1 VELVAGF
8 TVGILGSVHCIGMC
22 GPIALVLPDA
32 KRAGAHYLFGRLIYN
47 AGRVL
52 TYAAL
57 GLAVGFLGRRI
68 ALAGFQQTLTI
79 VLGAAV
85 LTAALLPAAGARLA
99 ARWSPLGRAHQWL
112 STGLGTL
119 LRRRSLASLGLI
131 GLLNGLLPCGLVYL
145 ALAGA
150 AATADEI
157 RAMFFM
163 VGFGGGTFPA
173 MLAVSLAGSVVPLR
187 WRRRLTRLLPAVMAL
202 VGILLILRGLDLG
215 IPFVSPRLSASATM
229 GGSTSSH

>member
-1 VELVAGF
+1 MELVAGF

-22 GPIALVLPDA
+22 GPIALVLPGGGQ
-32 KRAGAHYLFGRLIYN
+32 RGGQYVMGRVIYN

-68 ALAGFQQTLTI
+68 ALAGFQQTLT
-79 VLGAAV
+79 VALGVAV
-85 LTAALLPAAGARLA
+85 LVGALIPSAGAWVA
-99 ARWSPLGRAHQWL
+99 ARWSPLEHVHRWL
-112 STGLGTL
+112 TEHLGTL
-119 LRRRSLASLGLI
+119 LRHQSLGSLGLI

-150 AATADEI
+150 TATADEL
-157 RAMFFM
+157 RAALFM

-173 MLAVSLAGSVVPLR
+173 MLAMSLAGRAVPLR
-187 WRRRLTRLLPAVMAL
+187 WRTRLTRLVPAVMAL
-202 VGILLILRGLDLG
+202 VGVLLILRGLDLG
-215 IPFVSPRLSASATM
+215 IPLVSPELSHSPLLE
-229 GGSTSSH
+229 GSGSCH